1 MEEKKNILISA
12 LTLRYLR
19 AQLNIQERIKGT
31 KRLKMSNKQD
41 KIITLKKK
49 KSHFKDLF
57 LPKCVTGIIQ
67 LSFKFTA
74 ITFSPV

>member
-1 MEEKKNILISA
+1 MWYMEEKKNILILA

-49 KSHFKDLF
+49 
-57 LPKCVTGIIQ
+57 
-67 LSFKFTA
+67 
-74 ITFSPV
+74 ITFQRFISAKMCYRYYSIII